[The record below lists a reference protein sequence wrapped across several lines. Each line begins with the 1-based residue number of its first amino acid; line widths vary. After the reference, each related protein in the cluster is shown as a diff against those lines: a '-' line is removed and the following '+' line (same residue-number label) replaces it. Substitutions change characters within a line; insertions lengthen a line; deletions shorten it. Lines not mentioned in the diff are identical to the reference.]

1 MLEHHNQFMYICLE
15 GIDGAG
21 KSTQIKFLKEWLM
34 NNGHEVEVVVEPTP
48 SLVGV
53 LIREMLQ
60 NPKATDLSFQKTLGL
75 LFAADRM
82 ILMDKI
88 YAEESKGKIVI
99 SDRSFYS
106 SMVYQNSSD
115 WIAEIN
121 RFARKPDMVLL
132 LDLDVETAVSRCQGT
147 DEFEKK
153 SFLSKVR
160 KNYLKLADKEAFFV
174 INANNGVNMVH
185 RDIKRVVAPKLG
197 ICADGIV

>member
-1 MLEHHNQFMYICLE
+1 MLENHNQFMYICLE

-21 KSTQIKFLKEWLM
+21 KSTQIKLLYDWLIES
-34 NNGHEVEVVVEPTP
+34 GHEVELVVEPTSSP
-48 SLVGV
+48 VGV
-53 LIREMLQ
+53 LIRKMLQ
-60 NPKATDLSFQKTLGL
+60 NSRATEPDFQKTLGL

-88 YAEESKGKIVI
+88 RDEESKGKIVI

-106 SMVYQNSSD
+106 SMAYQSPSE

-121 RFARKPDMVLL
+121 KFVRKPDLVIL

-153 SFLSKVR
+153 AFLSKVQ
-160 KNYLKLADKEAFFV
+160 KNYLELSDKEDFFV

-197 ICADGIV
+197 ICVDGIV

>member
-1 MLEHHNQFMYICLE
+1 MLEHHNQFMYMCLE

-21 KSTQIKFLKEWLM
+21 KSTQIKLLKEWLM
-34 NNGHEVEVVVEPTP
+34 NSGHDVELVVEPTP
-48 SLVGV
+48 SPVGI

-60 NPKATDLSFQKTLGL
+60 NPKATDLSFQKALGL

-82 ILMDKI
+82 LLMDKI
-88 YAEESKGKIVI
+88 YDEESKGKIVI

-160 KNYLKLADKEAFFV
+160 KNYLKLADKEGFFV

-197 ICADGIV
+197 ICVDGIV